1 MIRTRRFGSLAAR
14 SWGLSTQAQCPRFV
28 SREFESG
35 EGMYLTIVCVVFDQN
50 KTQFAMCRDGIRTR
64 EGTRVSTTS
73 VEVLKSAEQPVST
86 EGMRGAQAHDLWS
99 AREKN
104 KRDCIAVVCEE
115 NARKIVIARR
125 TFVGRGNGGEIRRN
139 ARFYDG

>member
-1 MIRTRRFGSLAAR
+1 M
-14 SWGLSTQAQCPRFV
+14 

-104 KRDCIAVVCEE
+104 KRDCIAVVCGE

-139 ARFYDG
+139 AHFCGG